1 MKETSEEQQNSI
13 RKYLLASLDDE
24 VEMRRIEEKILL
36 DDAFV
41 EQLSIAEDELI
52 DEYLDGT
59 LTETEREQFLRFF
72 LLSPENNEKLR
83 LIENLRKYA
92 AKQPAVYN
100 VKQLSEKK
108 TNWSDW
114 QKLFSSTPIRFAA
127 VAILLFGFIFLIWRV
142 AFYQS
147 DVDRGLAELRIAYRE
162 ARPIEART
170 TINSDYV
177 PLMVT
182 RGNTT
187 AVVDEKAR
195 RRAEILLSDAS
206 ERLSDAEAH
215 HALGLLFLVDKKY
228 DKVLEE
234 FNFALK
240 FAPDKANIHN
250 DLGAALFEKAKQAEM
265 DGKSDEA
272 SENYSLALKSLN
284 QALEIDNSSLEALF
298 NKALVLQKMQ
308 NPNQAQEAWEKYL
321 EKDSASLWANEARKN
336 AELLKQKR

>member
-1 MKETSEEQQNSI
+1 MEHSPK
-13 RKYLLASLDDE
+13 RK
-24 VEMRRIEEKILL
+24 
-36 DDAFV
+36 
-41 EQLSIAEDELI
+41 
-52 DEYLDGT
+52 
-59 LTETEREQFLRFF
+59 REQFLRFF

-177 PLMVT
+177 PLWLLAEIQLLLLTKRLAAALRYFFRM
-182 RGNTT
+182 
-187 AVVDEKAR
+187 R
-195 RRAEILLSDAS
+195 RRGCRTLKLTTLS
-206 ERLSDAEAH
+206 
-215 HALGLLFLVDKKY
+215 GFCFLVDKKY

-234 FNFALK
+234 F
-240 FAPDKANIHN
+240 
-250 DLGAALFEKAKQAEM
+250 
-265 DGKSDEA
+265 
-272 SENYSLALKSLN
+272 
-284 QALEIDNSSLEALF
+284 
-298 NKALVLQKMQ
+298 
-308 NPNQAQEAWEKYL
+308 
-321 EKDSASLWANEARKN
+321 
-336 AELLKQKR
+336 